1 MRTRF
6 LSLGLLTL
14 ALVAGA
20 TLVGTE
26 IATSVSARPVVT
38 ARITAVDA
46 APGSTAVH
54 VTVKA
59 TCPAGWDNNVYAQ
72 RLIVRQDV
80 NGATIIAYRNVTGAD
95 VGWACDGQEYLLQFD
110 LTADGPWGAGG
121 GRANFDATVTNGA
134 DTAADFA
141 SKNFRVR

>member
-6 LSLGLLTL
+6 LSIGLLTL

-20 TLVGTE
+20 SLVGMDA
-26 IATSVSARPVVT
+26 ATSATARPVVT

-54 VTVKA
+54 ITIKA
-59 TCPAGWDNNVYAQ
+59 MCPAGWDNNVYAQ
-72 RLIVRQDV
+72 DVNIREDV
-80 NGATIIAYRNVTGAD
+80 NGVPVIAYRNFTGAE
-95 VGWACDGQEYLLQFD
+95 VGWACDGQEHVLNFD
-110 LTADGPWGAGG
+110 LTADGPWQAGG
-121 GRANFDATVTNGA
+121 GRANFDATVTNG
-134 DTAADFA
+134 TNSAADFA